1 MKRIIEIK
9 EMEGVHI
16 LNQDIHLKNLF
27 LKKVNNIKV
36 LMIKE
41 INLSLNKK
49 NKFYLLIKR
58 VYFLLII

>member
-1 MKRIIEIK
+1 
-9 EMEGVHI
+9 MEGVHI